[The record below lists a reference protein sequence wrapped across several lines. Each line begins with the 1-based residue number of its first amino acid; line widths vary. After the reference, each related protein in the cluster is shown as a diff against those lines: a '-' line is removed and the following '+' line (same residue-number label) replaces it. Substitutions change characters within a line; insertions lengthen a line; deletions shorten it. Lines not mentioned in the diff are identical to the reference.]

1 MVIKKAI
8 ILAAGFGKR
17 LLPLTKEQPK
27 PLLEVKGKKL
37 LDYSISF
44 LLANGVS
51 NIIINSHYL
60 HEQISNFV
68 NERYPNIKIS
78 YEKEILDTGGGIL
91 NALPFFKGENFLV
104 LNSDTIWTNDCK
116 IDLKKL
122 TDVFYEGKNKAALLL
137 ATKENSFD
145 SNLSGDFG
153 IDEQGF
159 LNKKEKNYIYTGCQ
173 ILNPDIFNKK
183 NTRSSFSM
191 NEIWEDLIKDN
202 SLNGYISRSP
212 FLHATNLDIYNQ
224 LNSSK
229 TIDLK

>member
-1 MVIKKAI
+1 M
-8 ILAAGFGKR
+8 
-17 LLPLTKEQPK
+17 
-27 PLLEVKGKKL
+27 
-37 LDYSISF
+37 
-44 LLANGVS
+44 
-51 NIIINSHYL
+51 
-60 HEQISNFV
+60 
-68 NERYPNIKIS
+68 
-78 YEKEILDTGGGIL
+78 
-91 NALPFFKGENFLV
+91 
-104 LNSDTIWTNDCK
+104 
-116 IDLKKL
+116 
-122 TDVFYEGKNKAALLL
+122 

-202 SLNGYISRSP
+202 SLNGHISRSP
-212 FLHATNLDIYNQ
+212 FFHATNLDIYNQ

>member
-51 NIIINSHYL
+51 DIIINSHYL

-78 YEKEILDTGGGIL
+78 Y
-91 NALPFFKGENFLV
+91 
-104 LNSDTIWTNDCK
+104 
-116 IDLKKL
+116 
-122 TDVFYEGKNKAALLL
+122 
-137 ATKENSFD
+137 
-145 SNLSGDFG
+145 
-153 IDEQGF
+153 
-159 LNKKEKNYIYTGCQ
+159 
-173 ILNPDIFNKK
+173 
-183 NTRSSFSM
+183 
-191 NEIWEDLIKDN
+191 
-202 SLNGYISRSP
+202 
-212 FLHATNLDIYNQ
+212 
-224 LNSSK
+224 
-229 TIDLK
+229 